1 MRDIP
6 ASMIIDSVDAGVG
19 AFIDLFEADLQ
30 PFGGDLIR
38 FHSGTNGYY
47 GNVIWKGNQYQAYPI
62 AVEGFESKNEG
73 TYARPTMV
81 VANVTGLLTGI
92 NHDFDDMLGVVI
104 TRRQVPV
111 KYLDAVN
118 FPNGNPDADPTQEAV
133 SRYVVEE
140 MTEETFEQVTYTL
153 ATPIDCDNA
162 IIRREPSLPTSAS
175 GCIAASGADMTG
187 RRLQMSATI
196 QPLTRR
202 KISALTAV
210 AAAASVIHDRN
221 QCQSAASPALR
232 RFHDARITRLCGIV
246 AG

>member
-1 MRDIP
+1 M
-6 ASMIIDSVDAGVG
+6 
-19 AFIDLFEADLQ
+19 
-30 PFGGDLIR
+30 
-38 FHSGTNGYY
+38 
-47 GNVIWKGNQYQAYPI
+47 IWKGNQYQAYPI

-111 KYLDAVN
+111 KNLDAVN

-162 IIRREPSLPTSAS
+162 IIPARTILADVCQWLYRGVGCGYDGPPVADERDNPTTDPAKDKCSHRRS
-175 GCIAASGADMTG
+175 GCRFRYPRPEPM
-187 RRLQMSATI
+187 
-196 QPLTRR
+196 P
-202 KISALTAV
+202 ISSFPGSQKV
-210 AAAASVIHDRN
+210 S
-221 QCQSAASPALR
+221 
-232 RFHDARITRLCGIV
+232 
-246 AG
+246 